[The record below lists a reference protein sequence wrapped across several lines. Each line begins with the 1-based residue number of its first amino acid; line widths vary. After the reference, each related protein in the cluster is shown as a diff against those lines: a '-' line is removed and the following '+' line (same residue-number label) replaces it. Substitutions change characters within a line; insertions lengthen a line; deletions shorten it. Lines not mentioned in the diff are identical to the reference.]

1 MLGII
6 IAGLVHFVIC
16 EEVLVYDTLQCLN
29 PFPKFTATL
38 FFNVLLPPIILD
50 AAFSLYDREFLTNF
64 TAVITFAILGTL
76 LNTLLIGNP
85 LNIPKTFAPKSCANL
100 KR

>member
-1 MLGII
+1 MPKS
-6 IAGLVHFVIC
+6 ADFVIC
-16 EEVLVYDTLQCLN
+16 EQGLVYDTLQCLN

-85 LNIPKTFAPKSCANL
+85 LNITTTLYQNSVPI
-100 KR
+100 